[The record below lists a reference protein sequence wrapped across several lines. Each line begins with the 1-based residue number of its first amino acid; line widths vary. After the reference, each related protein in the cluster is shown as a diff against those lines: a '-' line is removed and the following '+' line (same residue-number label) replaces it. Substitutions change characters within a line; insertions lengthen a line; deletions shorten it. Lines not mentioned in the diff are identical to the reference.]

1 MTLHVV
7 NKPPSSLAITS
18 CLAAALPGDVVLL
31 IEHGVYCGSV
41 SVPEHVSMCAMDLDV
56 HARGLGD
63 KIPPAVPLIDD
74 ARFVELACEHNPIVT
89 WA

>member
-7 NKPPSSLAITS
+7 NKPPTNPAITS
-18 CLAAALPGDVVLL
+18 CLAAALAGDVVLL

-41 SVPEHVSMCAMDLDV
+41 GAPDKVTMCVLDLDV
-56 HARGLGD
+56 LARGLNG
-63 KIPPAVPLIDD
+63 KIPPNVQVIDD